1 MLQLVLSP
9 LWVAS
14 QRWPWLKNIFD
25 FKIDQWHVAFEFAT
39 WWGAVETWQKIITQR
54 NDYWETQASTQP
66 VQKVC
71 S

>member
-39 WWGAVETWQKIITQR
+39 FRVCFDSMG
-54 NDYWETQASTQP
+54 STY
-66 VQKVC
+66 
-71 S
+71 SS